1 MAFKVVDILGLSAV
15 VDYEEMFRQAGVDV
29 ELVRDFCSFE
39 STEDDIVAAIGD
51 ADAVIAQATY
61 QPFSREV
68 LSRLEN
74 CKLIMSAGIGFD
86 RLDTEA
92 ATEYGI
98 MAANAPDFCL
108 EEVSDHTMAL
118 ILCCTRRIT
127 QINDIVKA
135 GGWKSQPDPRIG
147 SEIWPKMTRLKGKT
161 LGLLGFGRIP
171 QTLEPKA
178 KGFGLRII
186 VYDPYVSRDSL
197 DSFEVEQVGLDEL
210 LAQSDIIS
218 IHVPLN
224 SETRHMLGMEQL
236 RKMKPSACLV
246 NTARGAIAD
255 HEALYTALSEGIIS
269 MAAFDVT
276 EPEPIPSGSPLL
288 KLDNFVVTGH
298 SAHAFSSSSPGLFQ
312 RPAEEVIRVARGEW
326 PVGLV
331 NPAVK
336 GKYNLKW
343 SRA

>member
-1 MAFKVVDILGLSAV
+1 
-15 VDYEEMFRQAGVDV
+15 
-29 ELVRDFCSFE
+29 
-39 STEDDIVAAIGD
+39 
-51 ADAVIAQATY
+51 
-61 QPFSREV
+61 
-68 LSRLEN
+68 
-74 CKLIMSAGIGFD
+74 
-86 RLDTEA
+86 
-92 ATEYGI
+92 
-98 MAANAPDFCL
+98 
-108 EEVSDHTMAL
+108 MAL
-118 ILCCTRRIT
+118 ILTCTRRIT
-127 QINDIVKA
+127 QINDMVKK

-171 QTLEPKA
+171 QTLVPKA
-178 KGFGLRII
+178 MGFGLRII
-186 VYDPYVSRDSL
+186 VYDPYVSKDSL
-197 DSFEVEQVGLDEL
+197 ESFEVEQVTLDEL
-210 LAQSDIIS
+210 LAQSDIVS
-218 IHVPLN
+218 VHVPLN
-224 SETRHMLGMEQL
+224 AETRHMIGMEEL
-236 RKMKPSACLV
+236 KKMKPTACLV
-246 NTARGAIAD
+246 NTARGAIVD
-255 HEALYTALSEGIIS
+255 HEALYTALSEGLVS

-276 EPEPIPSGSPLL
+276 EPEPIPSDSPLL